1 MLKTHTQT
9 IVFMHKILYLLS
21 FFFCLNAVYAQ
32 RTGEIQGIVK
42 DRKTQEYLVG
52 VTIAVEGTDLV
63 WPDPRFALEN
73 EMLDGG
79 VDKVPVDIGG
89 PRTEDAEKTGADGP
103 DPVDMPPT
111 VLLASEGGATPT
123 WVGGTK
129 NDALPPAW
137 VGGTEKDKSS
147 SIGDTLH

>member
-1 MLKTHTQT
+1 MEGT
-9 IVFMHKILYLLS
+9 IS
-21 FFFCLNAVYAQ
+21 
-32 RTGEIQGIVK
+32 
-42 DRKTQEYLVG
+42 
-52 VTIAVEGTDLV
+52 VEGTDLV

-103 DPVDMPPT
+103 GPVDMPPT
-111 VLLASEGGATPT
+111 T
-123 WVGGTK
+123 WVGGTE
-129 NDALPPAW
+129 NDAPPTTW

-147 SIGDTLH
+147 SIGDTLP